1 MKLISKIYKS
11 SVLLSVIFSVSL
23 NSFSQTTEKTVV
35 RGKIVDALTGEPIP
49 FASVSFKGTTV
60 GTLTDN
66 SGKYL
71 IETKVQATTI
81 SFSFIG
87 YQTETRKIKPGA
99 DQTFNI
105 SMKISSI
112 TLDEVTVKPEK
123 KNYRNKNNPAVEIIE
138 NVIARKNLNRQG
150 GYSFLQYDK
159 YEKIQFAFSNISEKF
174 QQRNST
180 GKFGFVFNNVDTTRR
195 VGNNILPVFI
205 KESLSSHYY
214 RKEPLEMKDIIHA
227 EKTVDLDKY
236 FNNKG
241 VSAYLNYLYQ
251 NIDIYNNEIL
261 FLTNKFLSPI
271 ASTAPAFYR
280 YYIIDTLTVNDIK
293 CIRLFFEA
301 RNKADFL
308 FHGNLYITMDSC
320 YAVRKIDMGINKDI
334 NIDWVQDI
342 VVTQDFDRFGQK
354 SWLLSK
360 EEISIDLGIVQN
372 TMGLYGQRTIYYR
385 DYKLNEPIEDEIFKG
400 PQRIE
405 RTDAAADST
414 SYWEANRFVPLN
426 KAEKEIYHTIDTLQ
440 QMPAFRRRMDL
451 IMMATVGFL
460 NLGKVEIGPVGSFYS
475 YNNIE
480 GSRFRFG
487 GRTTPELNKKIIV
500 DGYLAYGIKDRI
512 FKYNAGISYSFTPR
526 TVYQFPVKALFM
538 SYQKDT
544 KLPGVEFQLLP
555 GVEFQFTQQDNIL
568 FSVKR
573 GVNDK
578 LLLNNTF
585 RIEYLNEFE
594 NHFSYR
600 LGYSFTR
607 QYTAGNLY
615 FNKDVYGSD
624 TSEIRSVDI
633 PELSVDLR
641 FARNE
646 SFFQG
651 KIYRTLYPGKYPVI
665 QLKIAYGSKIINNNF
680 EYLRLQLNI
689 SKRYY
694 IGIAGYTDVTFE
706 AGKIFGKVAYPILF
720 IHNANQTYS
729 YQKNSYNLM
738 NFLEFVSDQY
748 VALNINHSFNGF
760 IFNKIPLLKKLKLR
774 ELVTFKILYGS
785 LSDRNNPDPDH
796 IDPDLFQFPKDAG
809 GNLLTYTLDRKP
821 YIEAGVGLSNILNL
835 IRIDVIKRFTYVGNP
850 NVSSIGI
857 RIKLMIDI

>member
-1 MKLISKIYKS
+1 MKLISGIYKS
-11 SVLLSVIFSVSL
+11 SVLLSIILSVSI
-23 NSFSQTTEKTVV
+23 NSFSQATEKTIV
-35 RGKIVDALTGEPIP
+35 RGKVVDALTGEPIP
-49 FASVSFKGTTV
+49 FASVSLKGTTV
-60 GTLTDN
+60 GTLTDKT
-66 SGKYL
+66 GKYL

-123 KNYRNKNNPAVEIIE
+123 KNYRNKNNPAVDIIE
-138 NVIARKNLNRQG
+138 NVIDRKSLNRQG
-150 GYSFLQYDK
+150 GYSFLQYEK
-159 YEKIQFAFSNISEKF
+159 YEKIQFALSNISEKF
-174 QQRNST
+174 QERNLD
-180 GKFGFVFNNVDTTRR
+180 GKFGFVFDNIDTTKRI
-195 VGNNILPVFI
+195 GNNILPVFL
-205 KESLSSHYY
+205 KETLSSHYY
-214 RKEPLEMKDIIHA
+214 RKEPIEIKDIIRA
-227 EKTVDLDKY
+227 EKTVDLDRY

-241 VSAYLNYLYQ
+241 VAAYLNYLYQ

-280 YYIIDTLTVNDIK
+280 YYIIDTLNVNDIK

-342 VVTQDFDRFGQK
+342 VITQDFDRFGQQ

-360 EEISIDLGIVQN
+360 EEISVDLGIVQN

-385 DYKLNEPIEDEIFKG
+385 DYKLNEPIDDEIFKG
-400 PQRIE
+400 PERIE
-405 RTDAAADST
+405 RTDSAANSS

-426 KAEKEIYHTIDTLQ
+426 KAEREIYHTIDTLQ

-451 IMMATVGFL
+451 IMMLTVGFL

-475 YNNIE
+475 YNSIE

-487 GRTTPELNKKIIV
+487 GRTTPELNKKLIF
-500 DGYLAYGIKDRI
+500 DGYLAYGTKDKI

-526 TVYQFPVKALFM
+526 TIYQFPVKALFM

-544 KLPGVEFQLLP
+544 KIPGA
-555 GVEFQFTQQDNIL
+555 EFQFVLPDNIL
-568 FSVKR
+568 FSFKR

-578 LLLNNTF
+578 LFLNNTF
-585 RIEYLNEFE
+585 KIDYLSEFE

-615 FNKDVYGSD
+615 FKTDEYSS
-624 TSEIRSVDI
+624 TSGEISYIDI
-633 PELSVDLR
+633 PEVYVNLR
-641 FARNE
+641 YARNE

-651 KIYRTLYPGKYPVI
+651 KIYRTIYPGKYPVI
-665 QLKIAYGSKIINNNF
+665 QLKIAGGSGIINNDF
-680 EYLRLQLNI
+680 DYLRLQLNI

-694 IGIAGYTDVTFE
+694 VSIAGYTDVTFE

-748 VALNINHSFNGF
+748 VALNVNHSFNGF

-774 ELVTFKILYGS
+774 ELVTCKILYGS
-785 LSDRNNPDPDH
+785 LSDRNNPDNQN
-796 IDPDLFQFPKDAG
+796 DLFKFPTDANG
-809 GNLLTYTLDRKP
+809 IPLTYTLERKP
-821 YIEAGVGLSNILNL
+821 YIEAGVGISNLLNL

>member
-1 MKLISKIYKS
+1 MKLVNKIFLTSEYF
-11 SVLLSVIFSVSL
+11 LLAFSLSL
-23 NSFSQTTEKTVV
+23 NSFSQTTERTVV
-35 RGKIVDALTGEPIP
+35 RGKVVDALTGEPIP
-49 FASVSFKGTTV
+49 FVSISLKGTTA

-105 SMKISSI
+105 NMKISSI
-112 TLDEVTVKPEK
+112 NLDEVTVKPEK
-123 KNYRNKNNPAVEIIE
+123 KNYKNKNNPAVDIIE

-159 YEKIQFAFSNISEKF
+159 YEKIQFAFSNISERF
-174 QQRNST
+174 QERNSER
-180 GKFGFVFNNVDTTRR
+180 KIGFVFD
-195 VGNNILPVFI
+195 NILPVFI

-214 RKEPLEMKDIIHA
+214 RKEPLEIKDIIHA

-400 PQRIE
+400 PERIE
-405 RTDAAADST
+405 RTDAAADSA

-426 KAEKEIYHTIDTLQ
+426 KAEREIYHTIDTLQ

-475 YNNIE
+475 FNNIE

-500 DGYLAYGIKDRI
+500 DGYLAYGTNDGI

-526 TVYQFPVKALFM
+526 TIYQFPVKALFI

-544 KLPGVEFQLLP
+544 KIPGAEVLFFLP
-555 GVEFQFTQQDNIL
+555 DNIL
-568 FSVKR
+568 FSFKR

-578 LLLNNTF
+578 LLMDNTF
-585 RIEYLNEFE
+585 KIEYLNEFE
-594 NHFSYR
+594 NHFSCR

-607 QYTAGNLY
+607 QYTAGKLY
-615 FNKDVYGSD
+615 FNPEEYGS
-624 TSEIRSVDI
+624 TPGEINYVNI
-633 PELSVDLR
+633 PEAYVNLR
-641 FARNE
+641 YARNE

-665 QLKIAYGSKIINNNF
+665 QLKIAGGSSIINNDF
-680 EYLRLQLNI
+680 DYLRLQLNI

-694 IGIAGYTDVTFE
+694 VAIVGYTDVTFE

-748 VALNINHSFNGF
+748 VALNVNHSFNGF

-785 LSDRNNPDPDH
+785 LSDRNNPDYQN
-796 IDPDLFQFPKDAG
+796 DLFKFPTDANG
-809 GNLLTYTLDRKP
+809 VPLTYTLDRKP
-821 YIEAGVGLSNILNL
+821 YIEAGIGLSNILNL

-857 RIKLMIDI
+857 RIKFMLDI